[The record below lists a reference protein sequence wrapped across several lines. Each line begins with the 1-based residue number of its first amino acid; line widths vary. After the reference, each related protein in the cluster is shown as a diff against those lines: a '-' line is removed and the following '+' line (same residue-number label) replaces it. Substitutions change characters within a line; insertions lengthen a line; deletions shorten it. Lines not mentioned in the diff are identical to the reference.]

1 MKRSPVR
8 VRLEAQSKNQ
18 DFQNFTKA
26 YQSISLFSFA
36 NITNFFALFSY
47 ICFTKRAMATFK
59 ICVFEHQQREDGRF
73 PISIR
78 ITNNRK
84 SVYLKTGM
92 YATRSQISKDFS
104 TVKDRPIARS
114 IDRKIQEYKEVIIQ
128 KFGTTI
134 RNYSARALVDFW
146 HAKRLMTLLVTSPI
160 CKQAYTINLKGRK
173 P

>member
-1 MKRSPVR
+1 MVRKRSR
-8 VRLEAQSKNQ
+8 VQSSSTAPLENQ
-18 DFQNFTKA
+18 DFQHFTKA

-36 NITNFFALFSY
+36 NITNFFARFSY

-104 TVKDRPIARS
+104 TVKDRSIARS
-114 IDRKIQEYKEVIIQ
+114 IDRKLQEYEELIVQ
-128 KFGTTI
+128 KLGWKIHNRRIDKNTQI
-134 RNYSARALVDFW
+134 
-146 HAKRLMTLLVTSPI
+146 H
-160 CKQAYTINLKGRK
+160 
-173 P
+173 